1 MHRKIIITDDGSHS
15 LFVPE
20 LNEHYHSTNGAIQ
33 ESIYVFIEVG
43 LINYLQQTGNRQE
56 QTQHINIL
64 EIGFGTGLNAFLT
77 LLEAERRSIDLF
89 YQSVEL
95 FPIDIEEAQ
104 KLNYSKLV
112 QKLDYEKYADKEREG
127 ELSNI
132 FMKLHKSPWESE
144 VEIISNFTLLK
155 QKIDFSN
162 PEEFSSNRLF
172 NIIYFDAFAP
182 EKQPNMWTQEIFNKI
197 YSLCDKDAVFT
208 TYCAKGTVRRMLQST
223 GFNVDRLPGP
233 PGKREIIRCSKNIS

>member
-1 MHRKIIITDDGSHS
+1 
-15 LFVPE
+15 
-20 LNEHYHSTNGAIQ
+20 
-33 ESIYVFIEVG
+33 
-43 LINYLQQTGNRQE
+43 
-56 QTQHINIL
+56 
-64 EIGFGTGLNAFLT
+64 
-77 LLEAERRSIDLF
+77 
-89 YQSVEL
+89 
-95 FPIDIEEAQ
+95 
-104 KLNYSKLV
+104 
-112 QKLDYEKYADKEREG
+112 
-127 ELSNI
+127 
-132 FMKLHKSPWESE
+132 MKLHKSPWESE